1 MGSYWMGTG
10 TAIPR
15 TVFCGSDASGASPP
29 PSPFIIILS
38 HSLFARTLIFTG
50 SQEFHSGSIIVVV
63 HRVGAFTL
71 AF

>member
-10 TAIPR
+10 TAILC

-29 PSPFIIILS
+29 PSPSIINLS
-38 HSLFARTLIFTG
+38 YSLFARILIFTG
-50 SQEFHSGSIIVVV
+50 SQELHTGSIIVVV
-63 HRVGAFTL
+63 HRVGAFKL